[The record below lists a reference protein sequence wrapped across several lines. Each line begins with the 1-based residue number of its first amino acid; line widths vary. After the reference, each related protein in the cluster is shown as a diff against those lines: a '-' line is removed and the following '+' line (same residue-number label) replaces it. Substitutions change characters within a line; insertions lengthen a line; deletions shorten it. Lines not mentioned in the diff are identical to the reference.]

1 MFLNFKN
8 EHELVY
14 REEGKYKLNTAIF
27 FFRYYTPRE
36 EESGEVR
43 MKDYSFPYHKS
54 III

>member
-27 FFRYYTPRE
+27 F
-36 EESGEVR
+36 S
-43 MKDYSFPYHKS
+43 D
-54 III
+54 IIPQEKKNQEK